1 MRPLRILLVVFL
13 ALFAATGVFYA
24 WQQQRSLAEA
34 RAAATALDKERNSL
48 RQQLWEAQRKRAELE
63 AQLRN
68 RGVAANGQAREDGP
82 GGPDDL
88 PPDAVLRGPGEG
100 GPMGRLLDLMN
111 NPEAQRLAS
120 IQQRSTLDARYAA
133 LFKKLNLSP
142 QQLEQFKNLL
152 VEKRAAVADVM
163 AAAREQGLNGRE
175 NRDEIRAL
183 VQNAQEEI
191 DASIRSTI
199 GESAYSQYE
208 AFEQTQPQRTTV
220 ERLEQRLSYTDSPLS
235 SEQSEQLVSL
245 LAATSGETSNPANRG
260 TRNAAARLG
269 FPGGGGGGAQITD
282 TTIQQA
288 SSVLSASQLQALQQ
302 VQQEQQA
309 QAQLGQI
316 VREQLR
322 NRSSGTGSS
331 SQPTTPP
338 PAGPPNG

>member
-1 MRPLRILLVVFL
+1 MRPLRVLLVVLL

-34 RAAATALDKERNSL
+34 RAAAAALDKERNSL
-48 RQQLWEAQRKRAELE
+48 RQQLWEAQRKRSELE

-68 RGVAANGQAREDGP
+68 RGVATNGQAREDGP

-88 PPDAVLRGPGEG
+88 PPDALARGPGEG
-100 GPMGRLLDLMN
+100 GPMGRLLELMN

-133 LFKKLNLSP
+133 LFKKLKLSP

-183 VQNAQEEI
+183 VQNAQAEI

-208 AFEQTQPQRTTV
+208 SFEQTQPQRTTV

-235 SEQSEQLVSL
+235 SEQSEQLVAV
-245 LAATSGETSNPANRG
+245 LAATSSEPTNSNRG
-260 TRNAAARLG
+260 PRNAAARIGL
-269 FPGGGGGGAQITD
+269 PGGGGGAQITEA
-282 TTIQQA
+282 TIQQA
-288 SSVLSASQLQALQQ
+288 SSVLNTAQLQALQQ

-316 VREQLR
+316 IREQMR
-322 NRSSGTGSS
+322 NRAGNSGSP
-331 SQPTTPP
+331 QPSTPP

>member
-1 MRPLRILLVVFL
+1 MRPLRILLVVL
-13 ALFAATGVFYA
+13 VALFAATGVFYA
-24 WQQQRSLAEA
+24 WQQRQALTDA
-34 RAAATALDKERNSL
+34 RTAAAALDKERNSL
-48 RQQLWEAQRKRAELE
+48 RKQLWDSQRKRAELE

-68 RGVAANGQAREDGP
+68 RGVAANGQPREDGP

-88 PPDAVLRGPGEG
+88 PPDALLRGPGEG

-111 NPEAQRLAS
+111 NPEAQRLAAL
-120 IQQRSTLDARYAA
+120 QQRSVLDARYAA

-163 AAAREQGLNGRE
+163 AAAREQGLTGRD

-183 VQNAQEEI
+183 MQNAQEEI

-208 AFEQTQPQRTTV
+208 SFEQTQPQRTTV

-235 SEQSEQLVSL
+235 SEQSEQLVAV
-245 LAATSGETSNPANRG
+245 LAATSGETSNAANRAP
-260 TRNAAARLG
+260 RNAAARLG
-269 FPGGGGGGAQITD
+269 FPAGGGGGAQITD
-282 TTIQQA
+282 ATVQQA
-288 SSVLSASQLQALQQ
+288 SSVLSTAQLQALQQ

-322 NRSSGTGSS
+322 NRSGGGSSGT
-331 SQPTTPP
+331 PTPP
-338 PAGPPNG
+338 TPATPPKG